1 MVILVANSVVI
12 VEFMNEKDIIME
24 HDEFYTKFNRETYSN
39 KNPIFLNDNVWE
51 EICKIEYNIGLI
63 VDPNSCYNNHFCF
76 VDGCAAFRIFPFN
89 KKDGRWNYGSIDTWD
104 VKTCITTSYER
115 KYLNE
120 LIEILNGKNV
130 Q

>member
-1 MVILVANSVVI
+1 VGSCHVMCKSLLVENIYERDVI
-12 VEFMNEKDIIME
+12 MK

-51 EICKIEYNIGLI
+51 EVCKIEYNIGLI
-63 VDPNSCYNNHFCF
+63 VDPNSCDNTHFCF

-89 KKDGRWNYGSIDTWD
+89 KEDDRWNYGSIDIWD
-104 VKTCITTSYER
+104 IETGITTSDER

-120 LIEILNGKNV
+120 LIEILNGTN
-130 Q
+130 